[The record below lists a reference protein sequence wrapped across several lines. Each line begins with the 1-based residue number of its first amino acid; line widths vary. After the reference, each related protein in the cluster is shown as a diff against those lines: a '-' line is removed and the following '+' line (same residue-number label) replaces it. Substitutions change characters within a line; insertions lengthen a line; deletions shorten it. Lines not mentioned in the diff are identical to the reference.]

1 MYIGHIHSLLA
12 TDAAEQAI
20 ADVLLWIELD
30 RMGLT
35 GTPLNQVLRV
45 ATNLRNL
52 QLPSLEKPNSPA
64 GK

>member
-1 MYIGHIHSLLA
+1 
-12 TDAAEQAI
+12 
-20 ADVLLWIELD
+20 LLWIELD